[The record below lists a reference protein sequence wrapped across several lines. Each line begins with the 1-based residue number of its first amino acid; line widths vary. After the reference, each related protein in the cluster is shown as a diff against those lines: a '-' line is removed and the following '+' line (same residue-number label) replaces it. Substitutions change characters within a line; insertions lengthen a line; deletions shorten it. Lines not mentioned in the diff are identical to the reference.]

1 MSWLKPR
8 SIRGQLI
15 SRLILFESLLVIVFA
30 ILLVREQASEIRER
44 ARQRLQSEVKLLALE
59 SQDALVAGEAS
70 YLEPILRTMVNS
82 PGIRTAM
89 VTDVD
94 GRVIA
99 ASDPSVEG
107 KDPLTQVEKKQMM
120 DTPGTV
126 IFRVPGGAREAVQAI
141 HAGGQLSGFAWVY
154 EDARASQQQIY
165 SLIRITFIFGGLG
178 ALGTAMIAGAL
189 ARSITRPLRALL
201 EATRKLIDD
210 PET

>member
-59 SQDALVAGEAS
+59 SQDALVAGKAS
-70 YLEPILRTMVNS
+70 YLEPILRTMVNT

-120 DTPGTV
+120 DTPG
-126 IFRVPGGAREAVQAI
+126 R
-141 HAGGQLSGFAWVY
+141 
-154 EDARASQQQIY
+154 
-165 SLIRITFIFGGLG
+165 
-178 ALGTAMIAGAL
+178 
-189 ARSITRPLRALL
+189 
-201 EATRKLIDD
+201 
-210 PET
+210 